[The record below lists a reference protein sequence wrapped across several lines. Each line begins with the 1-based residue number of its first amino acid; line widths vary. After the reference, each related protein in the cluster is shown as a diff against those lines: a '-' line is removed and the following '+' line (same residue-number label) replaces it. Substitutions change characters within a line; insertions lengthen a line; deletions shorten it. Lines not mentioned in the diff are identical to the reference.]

1 MTEENL
7 DCAPL
12 KKTKKS
18 GGFQSMGLS
27 WQVLKSVLN
36 NGYKIPTPIQRK
48 AIPEILLGKDVVAMA
63 RTGSGKTAAFLIPM
77 FQRLQKSKPNNGP
90 RALVMSPTREL
101 ALQTFKFTKQLGKYT
116 DLKAAV
122 ILGGDKIEDQFN
134 IIHENPDIIIATPGR
149 FMHIILEMN
158 LKLQTIEY
166 VVFDEADRLF
176 EMGFQ
181 EQLNEIL
188 HKLKQDNRQTLLFS
202 ATLPQSLV
210 EFAKAG
216 LQQPILIRL
225 DIESKLSE
233 NLKLAYVQC
242 RHDDKL
248 ALLNILLKKI
258 SIEGK
263 QTIIFVSTRHHVE
276 FIKDLLVHL
285 GYSVT
290 YVYSSL
296 DQAARKINIAKF
308 QNKLSDI
315 LVVTDSAARGR
326 AGNFQNFFRK
336 AQKKQP
342 FSKVSTY
349 RYLITWST
357 LISRRV
363 QNFLCIGLVE
373 LRVRANQVSHTRS

>member
-1 MTEENL
+1 MNDTNVESG
-7 DCAPL
+7 PT
-12 KKTKKS
+12 KKPKKS

-36 NGYKIPTPIQRK
+36 SGYKIPTPIQRK

-134 IIHENPDIIIATPGR
+134 TIHENPDIIIATPGR
-149 FMHIILEMN
+149 FLHIILEMN
-158 LKLQTIEY
+158 LRLQTVEY

-176 EMGFQ
+176 EMGFK
-181 EQLNEIL
+181 EQLDEIL

-216 LQQPILIRL
+216 LQQPMLIRL

-248 ALLNILLKKI
+248 ALLHVLLKKI
-258 SIEGK
+258 SIDSK

-276 FIKDLLVHL
+276 FIKDLLIDL

-308 QNKLSDI
+308 QNKLCDI
-315 LVVTDSAARGR
+315 LVVTDIAARGK
-326 AGNFQNFFRK
+326 NN
-336 AQKKQP
+336 
-342 FSKVSTY
+342 
-349 RYLITWST
+349 I
-357 LISRRV
+357 
-363 QNFLCIGLVE
+363 
-373 LRVRANQVSHTRS
+373 